1 MNTNAVIFV
10 LAAHLHSSTCPL
22 TGNFMLAAKKTAT
35 SELEEEHQKDAADSE
50 HKMDIGNCGRDS
62 SLTAGCDNT
71 NKISLKNSCS
81 LQKTGWINYNNSAT
95 FWEWCS
101 FTFSFKVFQDYLMT
115 TNFSCNSALKLIK
128 SRILNKGPQIIH
140 FVCLCQ
146 SFPAMT
152 AGWRRS
158 YLARNTTPLCL
169 TKQAKVQGESHLS
182 NSIKTIFPVDL
193 WICFDIYL
201 SLIIFIP

>member
-1 MNTNAVIFV
+1 MLQTVNTRWTLATVDGTAVWLQDVTIQTKFLWRI
-10 LAAHLHSSTCPL
+10 LAPCRKQVGWIILILQLFESDAHLLFLS
-22 TGNFMLAAKKTAT
+22 K
-35 SELEEEHQKDAADSE
+35 
-50 HKMDIGNCGRDS
+50 
-62 SLTAGCDNT
+62 
-71 NKISLKNSCS
+71 
-81 LQKTGWINYNNSAT
+81 
-95 FWEWCS
+95 S
-101 FTFSFKVFQDYLMT
+101 FIFQDYLMT
-115 TNFSCNSALKLIK
+115 SNFSWNSALKLIK

-201 SLIIFIP
+201 SLIILIP